1 MKSSQ
6 QELPDSGQPQKFFL
20 YAESHVYDQPKLSP
34 EKAEQQKTFFMK
46 KINHLLFLSL
56 SLLILASCGESKKQ
70 NEALLNEKR
79 EELAKLKKDQ
89 EKLSSEITALEE
101 EIEKLD
107 PAGTQ
112 KVFKLVSIDTISP
125 ADFSHY
131 IELQGVVDADNISIV
146 TPRGNPGQ
154 VKEILVKKG
163 QIVRK
168 GQLLLKLDDAIYQ
181 QNLIAGNESIKTLRS
196 QLNLATELLQ
206 RQQNLWNQGIGTEV
220 QLLTAKNNVA
230 TLQSQIK
237 SAEEQVKVIQE
248 QQKTTN
254 VYAEVDGIADE
265 VNVRVGEFFQGF
277 LGNLPQIRIVNT
289 STLKV
294 VTNVPENYAQRVT
307 RGSKVVVKIPDL
319 GTTFNSSISFL
330 SASIDPSNRSFVT
343 EAALPRDAS
352 IKPKMIATVGILD
365 YDAPNAISIPVNVVQ
380 SDESGKYV
388 FILEANGAVTT
399 ARRRVIS
406 LGQVQNDKVE
416 VKSGI
421 LPGDKLITAGF
432 QGLYDGQQVSIAPK
446 Q

>member
-1 MKSSQ
+1 MKQ
-6 QELPDSGQPQKFFL
+6 I
-20 YAESHVYDQPKLSP
+20 H
-34 EKAEQQKTFFMK
+34 
-46 KINHLLFLSL
+46 H
-56 SLLILASCGESKKQ
+56 LLILTLALATIVSCGESKKQ
-70 NEALLNEKR
+70 NDALLNEKK
-79 EELAKLKKDQ
+79 EQLEKLKEDQ
-89 EKLSSEITALEE
+89 DKLAAEISSLEE
-101 EIEKLD
+101 EIAKLD
-107 PAGTQ
+107 PAGTK
-112 KVFKLVSIDTISP
+112 KVFKLVSIDTITS
-125 ADFSHY
+125 ADFSHF

-154 VKEILVKKG
+154 VKEIYVKKG
-163 QIVRK
+163 QMVRK
-168 GQLLLKLDDAIYQ
+168 GQMLLKLDDAIYQ

-196 QLNLATELLQ
+196 QLNLATDLLQ

-230 TLQSQIK
+230 TLQSQIR

-277 LGNLPQIRIVNT
+277 MGNMPQIRIVNT

-294 VTNVPENYAQRVT
+294 ITNVPENYAARVS
-307 RGSKVVVKIPDL
+307 RGSKVLVKIPDL
-319 GTTFNSSISFL
+319 GTSYTSTISFL
-330 SASIDPSNRSFVT
+330 SASIDPTNRSFVT
-343 EAALPRDAS
+343 EAALPRDAA

-388 FILEANGAVTT
+388 FILETNGGVST

-406 LGQVQNDKVE
+406 LGQVQNEKVE
-416 VKSGI
+416 VKAGLS
-421 LPGDKLITAGF
+421 PGDKLISAGY
-432 QGLYDGQQVSIAPK
+432 QGLYDGQQVSITPAM
-446 Q
+446 